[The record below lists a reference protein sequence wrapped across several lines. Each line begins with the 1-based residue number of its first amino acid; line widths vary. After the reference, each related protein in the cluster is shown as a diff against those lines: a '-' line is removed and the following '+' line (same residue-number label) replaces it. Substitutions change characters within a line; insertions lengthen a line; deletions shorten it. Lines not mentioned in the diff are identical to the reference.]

1 LSNNRSRYDIS
12 RIVTCQQCRTIS
24 TAGTLAIAG
33 ISSNNKVP
41 RKVLM
46 PETPGTPETLA
57 TTMADGNVNSSMNS
71 SNSRE
76 CRHSRTPGIS
86 TAVRNQ

>member
-1 LSNNRSRYDIS
+1 MPAMQDNLNSRNISNSRYS
-12 RIVTCQQCRTIS
+12 
-24 TAGTLAIAG
+24 